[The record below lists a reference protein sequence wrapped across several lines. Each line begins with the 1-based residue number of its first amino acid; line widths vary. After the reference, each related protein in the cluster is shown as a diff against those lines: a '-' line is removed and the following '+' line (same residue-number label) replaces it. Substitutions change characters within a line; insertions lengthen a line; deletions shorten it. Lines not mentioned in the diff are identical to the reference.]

1 MHFKLPQLFLLFL
14 VCCTA
19 VIYPGRLAAQ
29 NIDDDAVIRDT
40 TSAFYKQLSGIIKQI
55 DTHFDKAKD
64 ELVDTTG
71 QKTWSCKESY
81 KLDGARSCA
90 VMQKGFNTIYVAFFL
105 SRESKDALE
114 SSYHNLC
121 HQLKDCMGA
130 NYDYKEKK
138 ASTAD
143 MLLRRN
149 NYACEMTPNHD
160 SAPDQADMLV
170 TVEKDSQTGNYEL
183 ILEIQKYKG
192 YY

>member
-1 MHFKLPQLFLLFL
+1 MHFNLLQIF
-14 VCCTA
+14 VFSFICCA
-19 VIYPGRLAAQ
+19 AAIYPSTLKAQ
-29 NIDDDAVIRDT
+29 NLDDDAILRDT
-40 TSAFYKQLSGIIKQI
+40 SNAFYKQLANVIRQI

-71 QKTWSCKESY
+71 QKTWTCKESY
-81 KLDGARSCA
+81 ELGGARSCA
-90 VMQKGFNTIYVAFFL
+90 ILQKGLNTIYVAFFL
-105 SRESKDALE
+105 SRDSKDALE

-130 NYDYKEKK
+130 NYDYKERK
-138 ASTAD
+138 ASAAD
-143 MLLRRN
+143 MLMGHN
-149 NYACEMTPNHD
+149 NYECEMTPNHD

-170 TVEKDSQTGNYEL
+170 TVQKDSQIGNYEL

>member
-1 MHFKLPQLFLLFL
+1 MNFKLTQLFIFLFI
-14 VCCTA
+14 CCAAA
-19 VIYPGRLAAQ
+19 VYPSSLHAQ
-29 NIDDDAVIRDT
+29 NLDDDAVIRDT
-40 TSAFYKQLSGIIKQI
+40 TSAFYRQLSTIIRQI
-55 DTHFDKAKD
+55 DTHFDRAKD
-64 ELVDTTG
+64 QLVDTTG
-71 QKTWSCKESY
+71 QKTWTCKESY
-81 KLDGARSCA
+81 KLNGARSCA
-90 VMQKGFNTIYVAFFL
+90 VLQKGFNTIYVAFFL

-138 ASTAD
+138 ATTSD
-143 MLLRRN
+143 KLLGRN
-149 NYACEMTPNHD
+149 NYECEMTPNHD

-170 TVEKDSQTGNYEL
+170 SVQKDSETGNYEL

>member
-1 MHFKLPQLFLLFL
+1 MNFKLPQLFVMFF
-14 VCCTA
+14 VCCAAA
-19 VIYPGRLAAQ
+19 VYPTSLSAQ
-29 NIDDDAVIRDT
+29 NLDDDAVIRDT

-64 ELVDTTG
+64 KLVDTTG

-81 KLDGARSCA
+81 QLNGARSCA

-105 SRESKDALE
+105 SRESKDGLE
-114 SSYHNLC
+114 ASYHNLC

-138 ASTAD
+138 ASAAD
-143 MLLRRN
+143 MLLGRN

-160 SAPDQADMLV
+160 SSPDQADMLV
-170 TVEKDSQTGNYEL
+170 TIEKDSQTGNYDL
-183 ILEIQKYKG
+183 VLEIQKYTG